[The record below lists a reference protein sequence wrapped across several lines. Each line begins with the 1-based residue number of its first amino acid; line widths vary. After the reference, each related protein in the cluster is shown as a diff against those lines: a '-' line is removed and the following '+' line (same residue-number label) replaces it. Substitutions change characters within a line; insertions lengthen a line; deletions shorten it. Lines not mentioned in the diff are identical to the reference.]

1 MSPTCTKKTS
11 VAIQKNKTGHPIDDP
26 QIPQPDLRFALQKN
40 RQNNNRTGP
49 GPNTHTKTATEA
61 LVFVCPSPLPF
72 GGSTVLSLTRGP
84 AGNREPPPAVCQ
96 RHKRA
101 AIPTAPR
108 GRLTATEATGGGT
121 TTQCHKIQTNKIK
134 RIKGFGSDYSQ
145 KK

>member
-1 MSPTCTKKTS
+1 M
-11 VAIQKNKTGHPIDDP
+11 AIQKNKTGHPIDDP

-72 GGSTVLSLTRGP
+72 GGSTVLTLTRGP
-84 AGNREPPPAVCQ
+84 AGNRT
-96 RHKRA
+96 
-101 AIPTAPR
+101 TAGSLSATQESRDTNCTTRTTNSHR
-108 GRLTATEATGGGT
+108 GTGGGT
-121 TTQCHKIQTNKIK
+121 TPQCHKIQANKIK